1 MFPRS
6 LGSRNRKAPLCREP
20 GPGDGPAEN
29 IDVSEFH
36 LQREALFHRGKGND
50 HAALVAE
57 LRHDALDSLKNA
69 AEHTHRR
76 SDSNVWMGP

>member
-1 MFPRS
+1 MIPGSLGWRS
-6 LGSRNRKAPLCREP
+6 LDASVPRES
-20 GPGDGPAEN
+20 GPEDSLVEN

-50 HAALVAE
+50 HAALMAE
-57 LRHDALDSLKNA
+57 LRHDALDSLKSA

-76 SDSNVWMGP
+76 SDRDVWMGP